1 MLQSHNKSN
10 FNIAHFDKNPFI
22 CKTEQ
27 KREREREKEKAVVF
41 QISHFYWLFSSDVTA
56 VKGLIG
62 RKAGDHRG
70 EYYKRVQA
78 LAASK

>member
-1 MLQSHNKSN
+1 MQNRTK
-10 FNIAHFDKNPFI
+10 
-22 CKTEQ
+22 E
-27 KREREREKEKAVVF
+27 RERERERKKAEVF